1 MSENAFGAM
10 TLTLPSEREIT
21 LTRDF
26 NAPRQRVFDAW
37 TRPEHV
43 SRWWGQKDSMLTL
56 CEIDLRLGGEWRYVE
71 MAADGNE
78 YPFCGEYLEVVPPER
93 LVHTFVFDVEPFS
106 ARPAIVTVL
115 FEDLDGRTRV
125 IETTVFQTTE
135 DRDEMLKAGMERGA
149 AESMDRLEALLEGR

>member
-115 FEDLDGRTRV
+115 FEDLDGKTRV

>member
-1 MSENAFGAM
+1 
-10 TLTLPSEREIT
+10 
-21 LTRDF
+21 
-26 NAPRQRVFDAW
+26 
-37 TRPEHV
+37 
-43 SRWWGQKDSMLTL
+43 
-56 CEIDLRLGGEWRYVE
+56 

-115 FEDLDGRTRV
+115 FEDLDGKTRV